1 MKQVA
6 DVETSEILKIA
17 RDALSVPGDFVE
29 LGCYEGDTS
38 LLLAEVLKGTDK
50 KLWLYD
56 SFEGL
61 PAKTSEDESAAGENF
76 QEGVLAVTK
85 REVKLRFLRANLPV
99 PIIKKAWFS
108 DLTVADL
115 PEKIA
120 FAFLD
125 GDLYQSIKE
134 SLALVWDKMADGG
147 VIIVHDYDNPELPGV
162 TKAVDEWLSARGNI
176 KTTKKQTLLII
187 NL

>member
-17 RDALSVPGDFVE
+17 RGALSVPGDFVE

-38 LLLAEVLKGTDK
+38 LLLAEVLKGADK

-61 PAKTSEDESAAGENF
+61 PAKTSEDESVAGENF

-85 REVKLRFLRANLPV
+85 REVKLRFLRANLSV

-108 DLTVADL
+108 DLTADDL

-134 SLALVWDKMADGG
+134 SLVLVWNKMADGG